1 MLTIHR
7 QPQPQPIIIQIK
19 VSMETRMKN
28 LVQRNN
34 LEGKLIRLVV
44 GGICG
49 VREQMS
55 GYCRIEKALTALQ
68 ETLKSSGFRG

>member
-1 MLTIHR
+1 MLTMHR

-19 VSMETRMKN
+19 VSIETRMKN

-34 LEGKLIRLVV
+34 LEGKLITLVV
-44 GGICG
+44 GGVCG

-68 ETLKSSGFRG
+68 ETQEGTGFRG